1 MQTMVRG
8 SRFLVYPSVLLFLM
22 MGVFTQT
29 AAAGIVGTETVIS
42 ESVTADKRAQVLS
55 LLDREDVQERL
66 VQYGVSPEEAK
77 ERVASMTTEELAQMA
92 DSIDELPA
100 GASSGLVLA
109 LVLVIL
115 IIILVR

>member
-1 MQTMVRG
+1 MQTMLRG
-8 SRFLVYPSVLLFLM
+8 SRFLVYPFVLLFLT
-22 MGVFTQT
+22 MGIFTQT

-42 ESVTADKRAQVLS
+42 ESATADQRAQVLS
-55 LLDREDVQERL
+55 LLERDDVQERL

-77 ERVASMTTEELAQMA
+77 QRVASMTNEELAQMA
-92 DSIDELPA
+92 ERIDEMPA
-100 GASSGLVLA
+100 GAGALVLA